1 MEISIPYNLKGIIVA
16 TDKKAYRREYM
27 RWYMAQKRRAASK
40 PTSRHVLS
48 PDLVGPPCPANLPD
62 RPTDGRHYV
71 GQIELLKA
79 QLAHAL
85 LLWRDSS
92 EDLAMQVDML
102 TMENEALK
110 AQAENSMVEKPN
122 LPAPTAPPKLPQA
135 KTLPAPPKPEA
146 PKPDLDQYLLD
157 KAKGFVDPDRKPLDS
172 HDEINF

>member
-1 MEISIPYNLKGIIVA
+1 MT

-40 PTSRHVLS
+40 AKPRHLLEA
-48 PDLVGPPCPANLPD
+48 DLMGPPCPANLPD

-92 EDLAMQVDML
+92 EELALQVDML
-102 TMENEALK
+102 TMENEALR
-110 AQAENSMVEKPN
+110 AQAENSQAEKPN
-122 LPAPTAPPKLPQA
+122 LPTPSAPPKPPQA
-135 KTLPAPPKPEA
+135 KTLPPASPKEPE
-146 PKPDLDQYLLD
+146 LDQYLLD
-157 KAKGFVDPDRKPLDS
+157 KAQGFVDPDRKPTPAD
-172 HDEINF
+172 DEITF

>member
-1 MEISIPYNLKGIIVA
+1 MEISIPYNLKGIRVA

-40 PTSRHVLS
+40 ARPRHVLS

-110 AQAENSMVEKPN
+110 AQAENSPVEKPN

-135 KTLPAPPKPEA
+135 KTLPAS
-146 PKPDLDQYLLD
+146 KPDPDHDQYMKD
-157 KAKGFVDPDRKPLDS
+157 KAQGFVDPDRKPTGAD
-172 HDEINF
+172 DEINF